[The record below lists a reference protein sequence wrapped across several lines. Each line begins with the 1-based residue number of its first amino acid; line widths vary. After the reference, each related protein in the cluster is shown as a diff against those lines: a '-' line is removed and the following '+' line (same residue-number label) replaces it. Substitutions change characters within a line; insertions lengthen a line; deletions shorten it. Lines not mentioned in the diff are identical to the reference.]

1 MDLIIGIGISLMTF
15 LGFEYQTGVQKYH
28 QEILAQEKNHRKMH
42 GFKSGRFLVKFDVQN
57 LSPDKLA
64 YLALRNKSYLE
75 FPSWV
80 DEKTH
85 LNRAI
90 EKAEKICS
98 ARNKYCEELYIL
110 KGHLNRRGKEIEQA
124 IYHWSDIAWR
134 HVDVKAPD
142 AYQEFY
148 EYLVEKKQNSEC
160 RKYTLEESTEKV
172 AACLKKDHD
181 RFLKSQAGN
190 KLVELFYQSY
200 TNKYATIPRDLP
212 PFGWMIPAPMSEE
225 QRKKWK

>member
-1 MDLIIGIGISLMTF
+1 MELLASLTITFLSLLGIGGESEI
-15 LGFEYQTGVQKYH
+15 ERYNREI
-28 QEILAQEKNHRKMH
+28 QEARSQHYTDNEQYPK
-42 GFKSGRFLVKFDVQN
+42 RFLVEFDVEN
-57 LSPDKLA
+57 LNPEKLS
-64 YLALRNKSYLE
+64 YLALRHKELLE
-75 FPSWV
+75 FSSWKEEKHQLKRAM
-80 DEKTH
+80 EKTQSECENS
-85 LNRAI
+85 NR
-90 EKAEKICS
+90 
-98 ARNKYCEELYIL
+98 YCVELKVL
-110 KGHLNRRGKEIEQA
+110 KGHLNRRGQEIEQA

-148 EYLVEKKQNSEC
+148 EYLVDKKQNSEC

-172 AACLKKDHD
+172 AACLKKDYD

-225 QRKKWK
+225 